1 MNYHIIQ
8 VFLFFPSLYKEY
20 KGTKKMKTR
29 KKDKFL
35 SRQFNVT
42 MLLYYIY
49 IYFSYHKDFKVDHF
63 IYLLISFIN
72 GIRDWK

>member
-29 KKDKFL
+29 KTNFFL
-35 SRQFNVT
+35 VNLT
-42 MLLYYIY
+42 LLCYCIIFIFIFYI
-49 IYFSYHKDFKVDHF
+49 IKILKWIILF
-63 IYLLISFIN
+63 IY
-72 GIRDWK
+72 